1 MNSSRV
7 SDFLGTSIRS
17 KIKSLG
23 KLREKSQANKLKP
36 RMENENLFFSFSF
49 FFSDLFL
56 GFNIRIQDHIF
67 KIQEK
72 EEQKMKIPKRISPVN
87 SSQKEEFENRKKNS
101 GIEEL
106 INRELD
112 FI

>member
-1 MNSSRV
+1 
-7 SDFLGTSIRS
+7 
-17 KIKSLG
+17 
-23 KLREKSQANKLKP
+23 
-36 RMENENLFFSFSF
+36 MENENLFFSFSF

-101 GIEEL
+101 VEIENKRQMML
-106 INRELD
+106 
-112 FI
+112 

>member
-87 SSQKEEFENRKKNS
+87 SSQKEELLMIKERFEKR
-101 GIEEL
+101 
-106 INRELD
+106 
-112 FI
+112 